1 MAPVR
6 HACCIALTVAAAADA
21 KMTRSADG
29 VPIRFEVSGQGS
41 PSLVFVHGWAFDRR
55 LWDDQVRRLS
65 PKHRIITLDLAGHGE
80 SGRQRAQWTMAAFG
94 DDVKAV
100 VEAADARQVVLIG
113 HSMGGPV
120 VLEAARQMPART
132 TGIVLVDTLFDV
144 AQQVPP
150 DQIDAMTKRLETD
163 YAGTIRQFVTE
174 YLFAPDTPAS
184 VREQVLNH
192 AIAIPADVS
201 TAMLRESWVY
211 DPLPALRDIKTP
223 IRAVNS
229 DKFPTNG
236 EANRRYMPGFEAIIL
251 RGTGHYPMLE
261 DPDRFSRA
269 LVQALADVSR

>member
-1 MAPVR
+1 
-6 HACCIALTVAAAADA
+6 
-21 KMTRSADG
+21 
-29 VPIRFEVSGQGS
+29 
-41 PSLVFVHGWAFDRR
+41 
-55 LWDDQVRRLS
+55 
-65 PKHRIITLDLAGHGE
+65 
-80 SGRQRAQWTMAAFG
+80 
-94 DDVKAV
+94 
-100 VEAADARQVVLIG
+100 
-113 HSMGGPV
+113 MGGPV

-150 DQIDAMTKRLETD
+150 DQIDAMTKQLETD

-192 AIAIPADVS
+192 AIAIPADLS

>member
-1 MAPVR
+1 MAPFG
-6 HACCIALTVAAAADA
+6 HACCIVLTVAAAADA
-21 KMTRSADG
+21 KVTRSADG

-65 PKHRIITLDLAGHGE
+65 PKNRIITLDLAGHGE

-94 DDVKAV
+94 EDVKAV
-100 VEAADARQVVLIG
+100 VEAADARQLVLIG

-120 VLEAARQMPART
+120 VLEAARRMPERT
-132 TGIVLVDTLFDV
+132 KGVVLVDTLFDV
-144 AQQVPP
+144 TQQVPP
-150 DQIDAMTKRLETD
+150 DQLDAMTKRLETD

-192 AIAIPADVS
+192 AIAIPADLS
-201 TAMLRESWVY
+201 TAMLRESWAY
-211 DPLPALRDIKTP
+211 DPLPALRDIKAP

-229 DKFPTNG
+229 DKFPTNR
-236 EANRRYMPGFEAIIL
+236 EANRRYMQGFETIIL

-261 DPDRFSRA
+261 DPEAFSRA
-269 LVQALADVSR
+269 LAQTLAAVSR